1 MSKKFYVT
9 WCIIYLVIM
18 FILIVGFGK
27 IKSWMDFFSGFVMGF
42 VIYSLMIIYRDRN
55 KSKRNLK

>member
-27 IKSWMDFFSGFVMGF
+27 ITSWMDFFSGFVMGF